1 MSLQWNLVAGL
12 LYSELALTILL
23 LIPHISNRFWNRTL
37 HWPFLRYHS
46 YFLVFSISPFL
57 RNLEK
62 QSVYYFYV
70 VVAVLLLAF
79 LDSIRE
85 MQKYA
90 TRDHNVKEVIFHA
103 NSLDKHKILF
113 FMKSG
118 MKTLELEM
126 MQQMKLF
133 RSQRNFYIVGFTLFL
148 SLVIKRLLQLV
159 VSNDDLQ
166 VKL

>member
-1 MSLQWNLVAGL
+1 M
-12 LYSELALTILL
+12 
-23 LIPHISNRFWNRTL
+23 
-37 HWPFLRYHS
+37 
-46 YFLVFSISPFL
+46 
-57 RNLEK
+57 
-62 QSVYYFYV
+62 YYFYV

-85 MQKYA
+85 MHKYA
-90 TRDHNVKEVIFHA
+90 TRDHNVKEMIFHA
-103 NSLDKHKILF
+103 NALDKLKILF